1 MPQGDLEALV
11 TQRADGVSD
20 GKISGGT
27 LADNYPP
34 ENDVIPDGDAAAE
47 LQSDFPPES
56 FWLSKD
62 EEHDWFSSRNAFYER
77 EDSTR
82 GISNST
88 NLNSQINPS
97 SNNSNSQRFSV
108 NLKSKAS
115 IIGLPKTQKTTSAD
129 VKPRMCKPANMRLFP
144 KRSVSVGK
152 STTPVEPGSPNVSCM
167 GRVRSKRSR
176 RRSNSRRRIENP
188 AEISRTGVPKQKRGF
203 CSKVL
208 GMFRGK
214 KSHRKPSRSGSRKV
228 AEILVVEPV
237 GAEPLRQRK
246 NVSLKVREFSSTDET
261 VAEPPGLGG
270 MTRFASGRRSGSWTS
285 EDFNKAVSGE
295 LDRPVDRIGNGE
307 KSYVGR

>member
-11 TQRADGVSD
+11 KPRPAGVSD
-20 GKISGGT
+20 GKIAGGT
-27 LADNYPP
+27 LSDNYPP
-34 ENDVIPDGDAAAE
+34 ENNAIPDGAAAAE
-47 LQSDFPPES
+47 VHSDFPPES

-62 EEHDWFSSRNAFYER
+62 EEHDWFISNAFYER

-115 IIGLPKTQKTTSAD
+115 IIGLPKTQKTTFAD
-129 VKPRMCKPANMRLFP
+129 AKPRMCKPANMRLFP
-144 KRSVSVGK
+144 KRSESVGK

-176 RRSNSRRRIENP
+176 RRSNSRRRTEKP
-188 AEISRTGVPKQKRGF
+188 AEISRTGVVKQKSGF
-203 CSKVL
+203 YSKVL
-208 GMFRGK
+208 GMFRGR

-228 AEILVVEPV
+228 AEVPVVEPV
-237 GAEPLRQRK
+237 VAEPLRK
-246 NVSLKVREFSSTDET
+246 SKSVSLKMREISFTDEP

-295 LDRPVDRIGNGE
+295 IEIGN
-307 KSYVGR
+307 R